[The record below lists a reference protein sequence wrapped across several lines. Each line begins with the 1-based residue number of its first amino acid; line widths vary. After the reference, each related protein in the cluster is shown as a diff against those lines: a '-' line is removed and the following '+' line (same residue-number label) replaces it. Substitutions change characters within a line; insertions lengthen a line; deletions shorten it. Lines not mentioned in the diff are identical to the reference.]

1 MVIKNIS
8 LYEKGNNSFVQF
20 IDVHVF
26 TLLIS
31 STNEYFN
38 VLNDKKKL
46 NSVNIKKCRN
56 IKSLM
61 FFENFEKYQIF
72 CDKNRVTGGNKLTM

>member
-1 MVIKNIS
+1 MRREITRLFS
-8 LYEKGNNSFVQF
+8 SSMCMYLLHF
-20 IDVHVF
+20 F

-56 IKSLM
+56 LKSLM
-61 FFENFEKYQIF
+61 FFENFKKYQIF
-72 CDKNRVTGGNKLTM
+72 CDKNRVTWGNKLTI

>member
-1 MVIKNIS
+1 MRREITRLFS
-8 LYEKGNNSFVQF
+8 SSMCMYLLYF
-20 IDVHVF
+20 F

-31 STNEYFN
+31 SMNEYFN
-38 VLNDKKKL
+38 VLNDKKML

-56 IKSLM
+56 LKSLM

-72 CDKNRVTGGNKLTM
+72 CDKNLVTGGNKLTM